1 MSDVPL
7 YRLALDTP
15 VGWLTA
21 YAAGDALIELT
32 WARSRRSLPSPL
44 LRETAK
50 QLRAYFKGA
59 LTAFDLPLAPH
70 GSEHEQRVWAAMRT
84 IPYGETATYGELAA
98 AARSSPRAVG
108 RACGANPLPII
119 IPCHRVTAAGG
130 ALGGYS
136 GAGGPATKK
145 QLLTLESRHS
155 GLFAQRAA
163 TDSRVR
169 P

>member
-1 MSDVPL
+1 MSEVAL
-7 YRLALDTP
+7 YRLSLESP

-21 YAAGDALIELT
+21 YAHGNGLIELN
-32 WARSRRSLPSPL
+32 WARCRRALPSPL

-59 LTAFDLPLAPH
+59 LTVFDLPLAPD
-70 GSEHEQRVWAAMRT
+70 GSAHDHRVWQAMSR
-84 IPYGETATYGELAA
+84 IPYGETATYGELAV

-119 IPCHRVTAAGG
+119 VPCHRVTGAGG

-136 GAGGPATKK
+136 GAGGLATKR
-145 QLLTLESRHS
+145 LLLALESSRS
-155 GLFAQRAA
+155 GLFARRA
-163 TDSRVR
+163 
-169 P
+169 